1 MSDSRS
7 PSLAARTERGLALV
21 LTLLVLTLLVTAVL
35 EFDRSTRT
43 TLKAA
48 GNFRDGMKAYY
59 LATSGIAAA
68 QAVLKDDQIR
78 YGSVDSLTELWAT
91 PFPPYPLGDGTVAVA
106 IQDEGGKLHLN
117 GLHAPSGAK
126 VPLRIAQLKELF
138 RLKGLD
144 PAPVDALVD
153 WLDRDDVAELGGAES
168 DYYQALE
175 QPYRARNGPLDTLA
189 ELHLVKGF
197 SDDVYR
203 AVSSYLT
210 VYKNAGDRVNLNT
223 ADPLILQTLPV
234 QDRGEIRFPLSAE
247 QVEKLAAARP
257 FPSLSEINKVAGI
270 DSVVASQIQPLL
282 AITST
287 HFSVYAEGT
296 ANGVRK
302 GVQAVV
308 DRTGGSSALRY
319 WRLAD

>member
-1 MSDSRS
+1 
-7 PSLAARTERGLALV
+7 
-21 LTLLVLTLLVTAVL
+21 
-35 EFDRSTRT
+35 
-43 TLKAA
+43 
-48 GNFRDGMKAYY
+48 MKAYY

-78 YGSVDSLTELWAT
+78 HGSVDSLTELWAT

-106 IQDEGGKLHLN
+106 IQDEGGKLNLN
-117 GLHAPSGAK
+117 ALLTPSGTK
-126 VPLRIAQLKELF
+126 PSVPLRIEQLKQVF

-168 DYYQALE
+168 AYYHALE

-210 VYKNAGDRVNLNT
+210 VYKNTGDRLNLNT

-234 QDRGEIRFPLSAE
+234 QDRGVISFPLSAE
-247 QVEKLAAARP
+247 QVEKLVAARP
-257 FPSLSEINKVAGI
+257 VPSLTEINKVAGI
-270 DSVVASQIQPLL
+270 DSAVASQIQPLL
-282 AITST
+282 AVTST

-302 GVQAVV
+302 AVQAVV